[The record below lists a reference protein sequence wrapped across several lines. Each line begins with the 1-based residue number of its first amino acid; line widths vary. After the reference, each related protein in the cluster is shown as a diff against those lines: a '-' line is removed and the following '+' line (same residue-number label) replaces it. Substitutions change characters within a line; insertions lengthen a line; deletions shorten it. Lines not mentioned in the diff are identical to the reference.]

1 MRSVHREILRTWRAS
16 QRVPLA
22 RHGRAASVVFKD
34 VHELMPSLVQVG
46 TGAFDLVHNLAASG
60 GGA

>member
-1 MRSVHREILRTWRAS
+1 
-16 QRVPLA
+16 
-22 RHGRAASVVFKD
+22 

>member
-1 MRSVHREILRTWRAS
+1 
-16 QRVPLA
+16 
-22 RHGRAASVVFKD
+22 
-34 VHELMPSLVQVG
+34 MPSLVQVG